1 MAINTSLNTP
11 YVVLTAVVIVSIAF
25 LFAILQPLMD
35 SINETRASSESH
47 TALVAEKER
56 FLQSL
61 DFKIAQLQ
69 SQGSVEQQL
78 ATMLPE
84 TERSQDIL
92 RVIDQYAKESGV
104 TITTLTNNSSKATA
118 QANAGK
124 ARGESS
130 IVPEGIETITLQL
143 NAKGAY
149 QQMRA
154 FFAGLEKSP
163 RIIDV
168 KSIVMNQVPGEIG
181 NVNVSL
187 ILQLY
192 ARAEEDI
199 SL

>member
-11 YVVLTAVVIVSIAF
+11 YVVLTSVVIVAIAF

-35 SINETRASSESH
+35 SINETRVSIESH

-69 SQGSVEQQL
+69 SQRSVEQQL
-78 ATMLPE
+78 AIILPE

-118 QANAGK
+118 RTNADK

-130 IVPEGIETITLQL
+130 IVPEGIEIITLQL
-143 NAKGAY
+143 NATGAY

-154 FFAGLEKSP
+154 FLAGLEKSP
-163 RIIDV
+163 RIIDI
-168 KSIVMNQVPGEIG
+168 KSIAMNRAPGQIG
-181 NVNVSL
+181 NVSASFT
-187 ILQLY
+187 LQLY